1 MISLPELLFV
11 NVTESL
17 SDNQMQDFSVMPLCF
32 SFFFFFPYHAAVVV
46 VIIPPF
52 DPFDFQTKVRRSKIK
67 ELFSSS
73 LIKTSVTT
81 SRSP

>member
-1 MISLPELLFV
+1 MLVISLPELLFV

-17 SDNQMQDFSVMPLCF
+17 SDNQMQDFSLMPLCF
-32 SFFFFFPYHAAVVV
+32 SFFFHHAAVVV

-73 LIKTSVTT
+73 LIKLA
-81 SRSP
+81 